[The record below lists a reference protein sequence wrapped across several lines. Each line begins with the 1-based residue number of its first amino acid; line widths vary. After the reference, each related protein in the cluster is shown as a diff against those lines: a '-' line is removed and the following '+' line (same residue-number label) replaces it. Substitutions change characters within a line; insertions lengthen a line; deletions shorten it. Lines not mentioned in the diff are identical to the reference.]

1 MSFPRKQITDENS
14 LYEYAVGALGRRMR
28 SVAELKRLMRN
39 RVPKDELGSLL
50 VECVIARLK
59 EQKYLNDA
67 GYAAAYASYRR
78 NNEKFGRRRIVTDL
92 KVKGVHPDVIEKAV
106 NDTYTGVDEQEL
118 ARSFLRR
125 KRLAKPSNNRE
136 AAKVFR
142 ALMRAGF
149 GGGVAIAI
157 LKNWD
162 VDDEVITALQEEA
175 PNADGPD
182 EG

>member
-1 MSFPRKQITDENS
+1 MSLPRKQITDENS

-39 RVPKDELGSLL
+39 RVPKDELGALL

-67 GYAAAYASYRR
+67 SYAAAYASYRR
-78 NNEKFGRRRIVTDL
+78 TNEKFGRRRVITDL
-92 KVKGVHPDVIEKAV
+92 KVKGVHSDVIEKAV
-106 NDTYTGVDEQEL
+106 NETYAGVNEQEL

-125 KRLAKPSNNRE
+125 KRLAKPSTNRE

-149 GGGVAIAI
+149 ASGVAIGI

-162 VDDEVITALQEEA
+162 VDDDVITALQEEA
-175 PNADGPD
+175 PGADNSD